1 MAQETGKGAKFAP
14 NFQIT
19 MFILLMIGFAI
30 KVPSFP
36 FHTWLPDAHVEAPTP
51 ISMILAGVLLKIG
64 GYGFMRIAYPIAP
77 YAAYEL
83 AGWVAGI
90 AVFSIIYGAFAAMYQ
105 TDFKKLVAYSSVSH
119 MGYVTLGLA
128 VVPVL
133 NRDYYAWGVTGALF
147 QMIAHGV
154 SSAGMFLMV
163 GVIYERAHHRDL
175 NRFGGLMN
183 IMPHYGGLAIVIF
196 FAGMGL
202 PGLCGFWGEV
212 WTVLAG
218 FKYNHAL
225 GIISALAVILTAG
238 YILWAVQRVFFG
250 VNESYAGTPD
260 ITFRERLAAIPLVV
274 LAILLGVYPQIML
287 QWTQADVM
295 AFVDSMT
302 DYSVRQF
309 GTAARAV
316 ADAGV
321 R

>member
-1 MAQETGKGAKFAP
+1 MDPPAETR
-14 NFQIT
+14 
-19 MFILLMIGFAI
+19 
-30 KVPSFP
+30 P
-36 FHTWLPDAHVEAPTP
+36 FEADARTP
-51 ISMILAGVLLKIG
+51 
-64 GYGFMRIAYPIAP
+64 F
-77 YAAYEL
+77 
-83 AGWVAGI
+83 
-90 AVFSIIYGAFAAMYQ
+90 
-105 TDFKKLVAYSSVSH
+105 
-119 MGYVTLGLA
+119 
-128 VVPVL
+128 
-133 NRDYYAWGVTGALF
+133 
-147 QMIAHGV
+147 
-154 SSAGMFLMV
+154 
-163 GVIYERAHHRDL
+163 
-175 NRFGGLMN
+175 
-183 IMPHYGGLAIVIF
+183 F

-225 GIISALAVILTAG
+225 GIISALAVVLTAG

-250 VNESYAGTPD
+250 VNDAYAGTPD
-260 ITFRERLAAIPLVV
+260 ITFRERIAAIPLVV

-287 QWTQADVM
+287 AWTQADVM